1 MKYFLLMLIITNCT
15 CLGPML
21 VLTTVWTKEKSSC
34 VFSKVNTHGFC
45 QKANS
50 GIYSVQTK
58 FHIFCPNV
66 NYQKFQRNILDATTN
81 QILGRRKKKSCIFPK
96 VNTHGFCVFFPKV
109 NTHEFCEKAIT
120 HEFIAWSLK
129 FHEMFSPDVTIW
141 SIC

>member
-1 MKYFLLMLIITNCT
+1 M
-15 CLGPML
+15 
-21 VLTTVWTKEKSSC
+21 
-34 VFSKVNTHGFC
+34 
-45 QKANS
+45 
-50 GIYSVQTK
+50 QTK